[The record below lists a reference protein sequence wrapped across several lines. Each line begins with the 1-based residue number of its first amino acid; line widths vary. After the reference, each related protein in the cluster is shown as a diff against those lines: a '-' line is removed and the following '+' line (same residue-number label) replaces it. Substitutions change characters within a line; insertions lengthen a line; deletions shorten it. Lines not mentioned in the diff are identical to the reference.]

1 MDGEVEE
8 LIRSLRKSLAGKS
21 LAGSLKIDFADRG
34 QILIEGSE
42 VSLRDDAAD
51 TTLSVSVALFQDI
64 CQGLTD
70 AVQASY
76 TGRATIIGSQSITL
90 RLSELLDDQTGHTRR
105 VGRFGCEDSPESVAN
120 ALSSGGAVV
129 IENCIPLELVD
140 RVAAELR
147 PHFDGSGDQYY
158 ADFEGYKTLR
168 LSEILAR
175 SRSSA
180 ELVGHPFMLAVIDRI
195 LLPHCINYRIGSCTG
210 IEIFPGETAQVLHT
224 DDGIYPI
231 HIQGME
237 LQVSAMWALTDF
249 TRENGATHVLPGSHS
264 GPLLSST
271 SNATHTV
278 QATMARGSLLLYLG
292 SVLHGGGANNTQLPR
307 MGLVNT
313 YSLGWLRQEENHYLA
328 IPREIADSY
337 PERIRQL
344 MGYQSHGPI
353 LGSYPE
359 VRRR

>member
-1 MDGEVEE
+1 MDGQVVE
-8 LIRSLRKSLAGKS
+8 LLGSLQKSLAGKS
-21 LAGSLKIDFADRG
+21 LDGSLKIDFGDQG
-34 QILIEGSE
+34 QILITGSE
-42 VSLRDDAAD
+42 VSESDDAAD
-51 TTLSVSVALFQDI
+51 TTLTVSVAVFADI
-64 CQGLTD
+64 CRGLTD

-76 TGRATIIGSQSITL
+76 TGDATIKGSHSTAL
-90 RLSELLDDQTGHTRR
+90 RLSEMLDSETGHTRR
-105 VGRFGCEDSPESVAN
+105 VGRFSCDDSATSVAN
-120 ALSSGGAVV
+120 SLSARGAVV
-129 IENCIPLELVD
+129 IEDCVPLELID

-147 PHFDGSGDQYY
+147 PHFDAVGDQYY

-180 ELVGHPFMLAVIDRI
+180 ELVGHPFMLGVIDRI

-224 DDGIYPI
+224 DDGIYPL

-237 LQVSAMWALTDF
+237 LQVSVMWALTDF
-249 TRENGATHVLPGSHS
+249 TRENGATHVLPGSHC
-264 GPLLSST
+264 GPPRSAT
-271 SNATHTV
+271 SNAEYTV
-278 QATMARGSLLLYLG
+278 QVTMAKGSLLLYLG
-292 SVLHGGGANNTQLPR
+292 SILHGGGANNTQLPR
-307 MGLVNT
+307 MGLINT
-313 YSLGWLRQEENHYLA
+313 YALGWLRQEENHYLA

-359 VRRR
+359 SPRS